1 MDGMRSYI
9 DRWQLYMVLLGVEP
23 LKVLNVP
30 RVGDLLTI
38 RVLQAILSWS
48 CNLKYEEWSF
58 PPWVDLVQPR
68 LILNATRDLIAD
80 VKWPFMNIVVM
91 VPPNTLQIAQCCTWP
106 LRLTIA
112 PTSGFVV
119 FALLVHFDSWGLPH
133 YNCWEN
139 GLWSV
144 YKEKKG
150 DCPMALQRWVW
161 SPQMTCGNSKIHLPP
176 FFAHCIIK
184 SLL

>member
-1 MDGMRSYI
+1 MDGMRSYT

-30 RVGDLLTI
+30 RIGDLLTI

-144 YKEKKG
+144 YKEKKKVTAPWL
-150 DCPMALQRWVW
+150 CNAECEAPRWHVVIQR
-161 SPQMTCGNSKIHLPP
+161 STCHP
-176 FFAHCIIK
+176 F
-184 SLL
+184 LLIAS